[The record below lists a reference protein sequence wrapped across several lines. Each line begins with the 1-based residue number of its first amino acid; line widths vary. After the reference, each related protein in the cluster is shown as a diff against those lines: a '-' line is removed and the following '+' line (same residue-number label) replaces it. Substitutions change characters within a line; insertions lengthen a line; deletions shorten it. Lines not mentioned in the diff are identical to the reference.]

1 METRRISRNWGG
13 CENDADDESYVMN
26 DLALQALA
34 TFGMGPHSCLGAPL
48 YLQEAKVLLAMIARS
63 YDVSN
68 ATGAPNDWGVSPN
81 AAGGSPAADV
91 FLKFVPHKYV

>member
-1 METRRISRNWGG
+1 MS
-13 CENDADDESYVMN
+13 A
-26 DLALQALA
+26 AAQALA

-48 YLQEAKVLLAMIARS
+48 YMQEAKVLLAMIARG

-68 ATGAPNDWGVSPN
+68 ATGEPVDWGMSPN

-91 FLKFVPHKYV
+91 FLKFTPHQYV